1 MDREQEFQKAVYEF
15 YEIYRELQMRM
26 ELRMA
31 SHISL
36 YGDNYMEIWRYQGGA
51 RERLLLKAKTE
62 KGEDDTDIECYRK
75 AAGYLRDVLLE
86 ERERK
91 GEAHGGVCAD
101 HTGPVAAMEG
111 GHPQEAG
118 GDGR

>member
-36 YGDNYMEIWRYQGGA
+36 YGDNYMEIWRYEQGA
-51 RERLLLKAKTE
+51 KERLLLRVRTE
-62 KGEDDTDIECYRK
+62 KGEDDADIECYRK
-75 AAGYLRDVLLE
+75 AAGHLRDVLME
-86 ERERK
+86 EWEKK
-91 GEAHGGVCAD
+91 GEVHGGVCAD
-101 HTGPVAAMEG
+101 HAGSVAAMEG

-118 GDGR
+118 RDGR